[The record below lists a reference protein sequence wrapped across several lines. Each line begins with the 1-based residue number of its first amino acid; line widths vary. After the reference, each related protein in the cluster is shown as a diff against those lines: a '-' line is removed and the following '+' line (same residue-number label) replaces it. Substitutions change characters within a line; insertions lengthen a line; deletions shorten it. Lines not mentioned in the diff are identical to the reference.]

1 MDFSGNFV
9 CKLPPNL
16 TQAEIVVNRTR
27 LIYATLSAIR
37 NQEYAITDMAAINN
51 DLPSENVA
59 QAVAIITTRL
69 SEVSN
74 GEKNI

>member
-1 MDFSGNFV
+1 MVTLFV
-9 CKLPPNL
+9 CPPKL

-27 LIYATLSAIR
+27 LIYATLSVIR
-37 NQEYAITDMAAINN
+37 NQEYTITDMVDINN

-59 QAVAIITTRL
+59 QAVAIMTTRL

-74 GEKNI
+74 GEKNL

>member
-1 MDFSGNFV
+1 MVTLFV
-9 CKLPPNL
+9 CPPKL

-27 LIYATLSAIR
+27 LIYATLSVIR
-37 NQEYAITDMAAINN
+37 NREYAITDMVVINN

-59 QAVAIITTRL
+59 QVVAIMTTRL